1 MIQTDQLIAILQA
14 SISPVALISGV
25 GLLLLSMTNR
35 FGRTADRARTLAAQL
50 RTADPEEAAV
60 LDVQIRILY
69 RRSGILRA
77 SILLA
82 STSILCAALLIVA
95 LFAAFLAGV
104 APRNYVVALF
114 TLSSLGLIASILLFM
129 KDMGLALE
137 ALRLEARGHIGARPE
152 PRSQR

>member
-1 MIQTDQLIAILQA
+1 VIQTDQLIAILQA